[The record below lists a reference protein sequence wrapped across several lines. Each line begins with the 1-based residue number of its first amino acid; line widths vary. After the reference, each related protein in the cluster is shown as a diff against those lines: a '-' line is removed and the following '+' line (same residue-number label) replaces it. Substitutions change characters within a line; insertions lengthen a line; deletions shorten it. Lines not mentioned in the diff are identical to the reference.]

1 MTSNKDYTFYIA
13 FLASMRTYLSISNES
28 LDDIMIKYSLP
39 TEVMHKLR
47 SSVLCHF
54 QLNRMCN
61 LLEYIISP
69 QRLESVQD
77 FESFDPL
84 NILTEMSTTF
94 SKTVSGYIPLTT
106 NCYSKLR
113 RPVPIQ
119 VNKAKF
125 ELVFL
130 NLLYCSLRSA
140 DNSRSKDTKLTF
152 YITENKDSFVFHLRD
167 NCRTINSQIVER
179 VFSDS
184 PVSTTLDNTIDSV
197 IALSLEAALKAACE
211 LEGSIAYKPLK
222 SGNRYDISLPK
233 SASGKPSLAKSISL
247 YTPTYSYYDQIFAD
261 ILLEKHINK
270 NLNGVDTP

>member
-1 MTSNKDYTFYIA
+1 MTNNKDYSFYIA
-13 FLASMRTYLSISNES
+13 FLASMRTYLSISNEL

-69 QRLESVQD
+69 QRPESVQS

-84 NILTEMSTTF
+84 NILTEMSTAF
-94 SKTVSGYIPLTT
+94 SNTVSGYIPLTT

-130 NLLYCSLRSA
+130 NVFYCSLVSA

-167 NCRTINSQIVER
+167 NCRTINSQIIER
-179 VFSDS
+179 VFSDL
-184 PVSTTLDNTIDSV
+184 PVSTALDNTIDSV

-233 SASGKPSLAKSISL
+233 SVSGKPSLAKSISL

-270 NLNGVDTP
+270 NLNGADTP